1 MSTIN
6 VQIVSTEKEIFSG
19 KVQAVFADAKVGEV
33 GIYPQH
39 TPFLSTLRPGHV
51 RLQMED
57 GQEQTYYI
65 SGGILEVQPH
75 EVVILADT
83 AMRGEDLDEA
93 LAEQAK
99 ERAEESLQS
108 GLTEMETAK
117 ALAEIA
123 EAAAQLRVLRELRK
137 GIKR

>member
-1 MSTIN
+1 MSTIR

-19 KVQAVFADAKVGEV
+19 EAEVVFADAEQGEV

-39 TPFLSTLRPGHV
+39 APLLSLLRPGQV
-51 RLQMED
+51 RLQTES
-57 GQEQTYYI
+57 GEQSYYI

-83 AMRGEDLDEA
+83 AMRGEDIDESRA
-93 LAEQAK
+93 QEAK
-99 ERAEESLQS
+99 TRAEEALKGKLSDV
-108 GLTEMETAK
+108 EAAK

-123 EAAAQLRVLRELRK
+123 EAAAQIRTLQELRK
-137 GIKR
+137 KGGR

>member
-1 MSTIN
+1 MSTIA

-19 KVQAVFADAKVGEV
+19 EAQAVFADAEAGEV

-39 TPFLSTLRPGHV
+39 APFLSTLRPGHI

-57 GQEQTYYI
+57 GEDKTYYV

-83 AMRGEDLDEA
+83 ALRGEDLDEA
-93 LAEQAK
+93 LAQQAK
-99 ERAEESLQS
+99 ERAEEALNTSLS
-108 GLTEMETAK
+108 DVETAK

-123 EAAAQLRVLRELRK
+123 EATAQLRLLEELRK
-137 GIKR
+137 KVRR

>member
-1 MSTIN
+1 MSTIH

-19 KVQAVFADAKVGEV
+19 EAEVVFADAEQGEV

-39 TPFLSTLRPGHV
+39 APLLSLLRPGQV
-51 RLQMED
+51 RLQTES
-57 GQEQTYYI
+57 GEQSYYI

-83 AMRGEDLDEA
+83 AMRGEDIDESRA
-93 LAEQAK
+93 QEAK
-99 ERAEESLQS
+99 TRAEEALKGKLSDV
-108 GLTEMETAK
+108 EAAK

-123 EAAAQLRVLRELRK
+123 EAAAQIRTLQELRK
-137 GIKR
+137 KGGR